1 MQSRVNQR
9 GIGFWG
15 LIMVAALIVFFT
27 LMFFKLLPPYIENA
41 KIKTALEN
49 VSRQPNAIN
58 MEKNEIKAALDR
70 RFSIEDINDVD
81 LNKVLFVEKKPGVTT
96 IRITYERRV
105 PIAYNVIALLEFND
119 SVQFNARLVEPR
131 TNLANDW
138 VTPSRT
144 RPCWRAP

>member
-1 MQSRVNQR
+1 MQSRMNQR

-15 LIMVAALIVFFT
+15 LVMVAALGVFFI

-41 KIKTALEN
+41 KVKTALEN
-49 VSRQPNAIN
+49 VAHQPNAIN
-58 MEKNEIKAALDR
+58 MEKGEIKAALDR
-70 RFSIEDINDVD
+70 RFSIEDINEVD

-119 SVQFNARLVEPR
+119 SVQVNAR
-131 TNLANDW
+131 
-138 VTPSRT
+138 
-144 RPCWRAP
+144 

>member
-1 MQSRVNQR
+1 MQSRMNQR

-15 LIMVAALIVFFT
+15 LVMVAALVVFFT

-58 MEKNEIKAALDR
+58 MEKGEIKAALDR
-70 RFSIEDINDVD
+70 RFSIEDINEVD
-81 LNKVLFVEKKPGVTT
+81 LSKVLFVEKKPGVTI

-105 PIAYNVIALLEFND
+105 PVAYNVTALLEFND
-119 SVQFNARLVEPR
+119 SVQVNAR
-131 TNLANDW
+131 
-138 VTPSRT
+138 
-144 RPCWRAP
+144 